1 MLLIINR
8 LNVVSNLKLSLT
20 FNSISR
26 LISSNALNSNMH
38 LLKPV
43 CLTVCSQQKEF
54 ATFERLM
61 QKEQPKK
68 QESAFSSLVHKQESG
83 EVSTH
88 FKGVKKV
95 KQAATD
101 LTYLAIIGVGA
112 AMLFVI
118 GYYLFSELFTRETPS
133 GIYDES
139 SKMCLENIQVE
150 KKTLI

>member
-8 LNVVSNLKLSLT
+8 SNVVSNLKLATASVAL
-20 FNSISR
+20 NSISR
-26 LISSNALNSNMH
+26 LNSSIY
-38 LLKPV
+38 LLKPARLMTV
-43 CLTVCSQQKEF
+43 CLSPPRQAFSTL
-54 ATFERLM
+54 ERLM
-61 QKEQPKK
+61 QKEQAKK
-68 QESAFSSLVHKQESG
+68 QESAFSSLVHKQEANN

-88 FKGVKKV
+88 FRGVKKV

-101 LTYLAIIGVGA
+101 VTYLAIIGVGA

-139 SKMCLENIQVE
+139 SKLCLENIQV
-150 KKTLI
+150 K